1 LRKIEA
7 WEIPTIEDFKDVIH
21 PSQIIELKINGKV
34 ENSEDLRIFTSL
46 RIL

>member
-1 LRKIEA
+1 LRKIVI
-7 WEIPTIEDFKDVIH
+7 WEIPTIKDFKDVIN
-21 PSQIIELKINGKV
+21 PSQIIELLINGKV